1 MLSDGKREN
10 AAMEIRNP
18 PVVLI
23 HGMWA
28 KGRCWD
34 RVRAHFEARG
44 HEVLSPTLPWH
55 DSAPGDEPPAA
66 LATASLLDYCDALE
80 AEISETLGAC
90 RKDAILIGHS
100 MGGLLAQKLAAR
112 GLGGSLICL
121 APAPAAGSFP
131 LLPEPTR
138 IFLPAVLRW
147 NFHRKVQQPDWP
159 AARRAVFNGV
169 PEAEAR
175 REFAES
181 VPESGRVLFELGFWF
196 LDGENA
202 AMVDRDRIRMP
213 VLIVVGSEDRIT
225 PPAWARAAARGFE
238 GRARYQE
245 LAEVGHWLIGEPAL
259 GRVLARIDRFLET
272 GF

>member
-1 MLSDGKREN
+1 
-10 AAMEIRNP
+10 MESHKP
-18 PVVLI
+18 PVVLT

-28 KGRCWD
+28 KGRCMD
-34 RVRAHFEARG
+34 RVRAHFEAAG
-44 HEVLSPTLPWH
+44 HRVLSPTLPWH
-55 DSAPGDEPPAA
+55 DVAPGDAPPAA

-80 AEISETLGAC
+80 TEISGALGTE
-90 RKDAILIGHS
+90 RQDAILIGHS

-112 GLGGSLICL
+112 GLGGCLVCL

-131 LLPEPTR
+131 FLPGPTR

-147 NFHRKVQQPDWP
+147 NFHRKLQQPDWP
-159 AARRAVFNGV
+159 AARRFVFNGV
-169 PEAEAR
+169 PEEEAR

-202 AMVDRDRIRMP
+202 AAVNRDRIRMP

-245 LAEVGHWLIGEPAL
+245 LPGFGHWLIGEPAL
-259 GRVLARIDRFLET
+259 SHVLARIDRFLDT

>member
-1 MLSDGKREN
+1 MTERT
-10 AAMEIRNP
+10 

-28 KGRCWD
+28 KGRCLD

-44 HEVLSPTLPWH
+44 HPVLSPTLPFH
-55 DSAPGDEPPAA
+55 DVAPGSGPDPA

-80 AEISETLGAC
+80 TEIADRLGE
-90 RKDAILIGHS
+90 RRHEAILIGHS

-112 GLGGSLICL
+112 GLGGTLICL

-131 LLPEPTR
+131 FLPGPTR

-147 NFHRKVQQPDWP
+147 NFWRKIQQPDWP
-159 AARRAVFNGV
+159 AARRSIFNGV

-175 REFAES
+175 REFADA

-202 AMVDRDRIRMP
+202 AAVNRDRIRMP

-245 LAEVGHWLIGEPAL
+245 LPGFGHWLIGEPAL
-259 GRVLARIDRFLET
+259 GMMLARIDRFLET
-272 GF
+272 GL